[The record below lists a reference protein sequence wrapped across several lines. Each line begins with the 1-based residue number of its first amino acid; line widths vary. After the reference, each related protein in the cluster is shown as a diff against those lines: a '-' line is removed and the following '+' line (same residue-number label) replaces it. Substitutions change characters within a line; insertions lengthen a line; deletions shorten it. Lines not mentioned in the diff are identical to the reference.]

1 MKSYILSVVI
11 TSILIALSELV
22 LPQGKMKIVVGTI
35 FSIVLL
41 FSILSPLVSVG
52 FDDSMFVF
60 NSESEV
66 ENLSNEKIEEY
77 FDLKIENYYQKEY
90 ERSLMD
96 NDLVVEQIKVEVSRK
111 ELVKVEIFL
120 SNLVIP
126 EDNSHI
132 NNYVITNYVAKIL
145 GVDSSLVTI
154 YA

>member
-1 MKSYILSVVI
+1 MKGYILSVVI

-22 LPQGKMKIVVGTI
+22 LPQGKMKIVVETI

-41 FSILSPLVSVG
+41 LSILNPLVSAD
-52 FDDSMFVF
+52 FDNAVLVF
-60 NSESEV
+60 NNESEMD
-66 ENLSNEKIEEY
+66 NFDSEKIEEY

-90 ERSLMD
+90 ESSLRE
-96 NDLVVEQIKVEVSRK
+96 NNLVAEKIKVEVSRK
-111 ELVKVEIFL
+111 EITKVEIFL

-132 NNYVITNYVAKIL
+132 NNYVITDYVAKIL
-145 GVDSSLVTI
+145 GVDSNLVTV